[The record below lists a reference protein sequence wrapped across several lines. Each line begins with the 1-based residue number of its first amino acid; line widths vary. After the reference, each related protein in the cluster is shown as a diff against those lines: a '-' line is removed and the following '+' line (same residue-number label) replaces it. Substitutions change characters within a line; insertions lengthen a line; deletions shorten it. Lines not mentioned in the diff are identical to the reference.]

1 MNSSVARTHAIRWAP
16 VAARDLDEIIDYIA
30 TQDTPEAAV
39 RMFTRLKTRIRA
51 LARHPARCRIVPELK
66 PFGVIDYRELVVS
79 PYRIFFRITRDGVTI
94 IGVLD
99 GRRDLEEMLI
109 RRAIR

>member
-1 MNSSVARTHAIRWAP
+1 MNSSVARTYPIRWAP
-16 VAARDLDEIIDYIA
+16 VAARDLDEIIDYLA
-30 TQDTPEAAV
+30 TQNSPEAA
-39 RMFTRLKTRIRA
+39 TRTFARIKTRIRA

-66 PFGVIDYRELVVS
+66 QIGVTEYRELVVS
-79 PYRIFFRITRDGVTI
+79 PYRIFFRIMRDGVAI

-99 GRRDLEEMLI
+99 GRRDREEMLI